1 MKTHFITVKLLE
13 TLHILFNDI
22 NSILFTKVPI
32 QDIEKLTA
40 EILRNPRRDIY
51 DTD

>member
-1 MKTHFITVKLLE
+1 MLSIILE
-13 TLHILFNDI
+13 TLYILFKDM
-22 NSILFTKVPI
+22 NSVLFTKVPI

-40 EILRNPRRDIY
+40 KILRNPRRDTY